1 MPLLLVFTTIL
12 ARRVIDAPSPA
23 RQAPPAVAALLA
35 VGDSA
40 SLFLAGKEGGV
51 MSPLVPHYEAV
62 ADPFRATALAP
73 RAVAQV
79 KRSFRADTPSATVR
93 ERVPAL
99 SAILITDSRRVAV
112 IDERLVG
119 IGDLLADGTRVT
131 AVERN
136 FVIVTASDGSRR
148 HLTLPDAGGV

>member
-12 ARRVIDAPSPA
+12 ARRIIDAPSPA

-62 ADPFRATALAP
+62 ADPFRATP

-79 KRSFRADTPSATVR
+79 DRSFRADTPSATVR

-99 SAILITDSRRVAV
+99 SAILITDSRRAAV

-119 IGDLLADGTRVT
+119 IGDLLADGARVT
-131 AVERN
+131 AIERN
-136 FVIVTASDGSRR
+136 LVIVTASDGSRR
-148 HLTLPDAGGV
+148 LLTLPDAGGV